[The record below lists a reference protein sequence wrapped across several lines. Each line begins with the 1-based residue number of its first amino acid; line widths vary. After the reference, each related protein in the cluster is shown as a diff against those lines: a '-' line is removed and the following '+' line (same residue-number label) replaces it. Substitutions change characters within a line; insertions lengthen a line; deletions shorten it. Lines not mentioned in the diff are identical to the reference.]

1 MPSGKQSKRRRRAV
15 QAPSPPTR
23 TRRQASPRVLLA
35 AAAVVVLIIVGIV
48 LGVVFVGGGSGS
60 SSNGPAAKLPDAPD
74 VRQLLAGIPQ
84 HGDVLGKLSAPVTM
98 IEYVDLQCPFCEQ
111 FETATMP
118 DVISRYVRTGKL
130 KVEARVIAILGLDSQ
145 TGRLAALA
153 AGAQNKQFNFMQLL
167 YDNQGAE
174 NTGWLDD
181 DIVKSAATSIPGLNV
196 NRLLSERNSRAIDAK
211 SKALDAEQARDD
223 VRVTPSIF
231 VGKSGS
237 TPKLV
242 KLSSPTDEASLFA
255 AINTAS

>member
-111 FETATMP
+111 LNRV
-118 DVISRYVRTGKL
+118 DL
-130 KVEARVIAILGLDSQ
+130 ARLTDGPKCGGC
-145 TGRLAALA
+145 GRPLH
-153 AGAQNKQFNFMQLL
+153 
-167 YDNQGAE
+167 
-174 NTGWLDD
+174 
-181 DIVKSAATSIPGLNV
+181 
-196 NRLLSERNSRAIDAK
+196 
-211 SKALDAEQARDD
+211 
-223 VRVTPSIF
+223 
-231 VGKSGS
+231 
-237 TPKLV
+237 LV
-242 KLSSPTDEASLFA
+242 HP
-255 AINTAS
+255 